1 MKIETKYSIGDKVF
15 LIDDNKIHQVEVYG
29 VFLEA
34 KAKQSPIVAY
44 TVQIE
49 YVSQWH
55 KKEYELFDT
64 KEDLIKTL

>member
-15 LIDDNKIHQVEVYG
+15 LIDDNKIHQAEVYR
-29 VFLEA
+29 VIVCAERKVSPTVRYSVEIEFV
-34 KAKQSPIVAY
+34 KQ
-44 TVQIE
+44 
-49 YVSQWH
+49 WD